1 MDQIME
7 SNRIIGTDDKD
18 QWMYIDS
25 SGSIYV
31 ITAEVQYNILRYII
45 TNEKLTPSVLNYWW
59 EVMEYFE
66 RID

>member
-1 MDQIME
+1 ME